1 MRKENSSF
9 ISFDLASKLVISFS
23 SIYYIQNA
31 TTGTKSKEL
40 TFARFVWLPQLI
52 ICVLLIFSSSISRLF
67 LRMKNT
73 GNEDS
78 KYLYGDVFIL
88 TTIDKLLSI
97 GYNGHLIIFFLTR
110 KDIDL
115 SYILDSAVVVAYLD
129 TVYFNVGDWQQKLLR
144 FWSIGDIRTNLTI
157 QHLLC
162 MFFLHNYE
170 SL

>member
-1 MRKENSSF
+1 MIKVNF
-9 ISFDLASKLVISFS
+9 
-23 SIYYIQNA
+23 
-31 TTGTKSKEL
+31 
-40 TFARFVWLPQLI
+40 RFVWLPQLI

-115 SYILDSAVVVAYLD
+115 AYMVLPVLVCIYYILDSAVVVAYLD

-144 FWSIGDIRTNLTI
+144 
-157 QHLLC
+157 
-162 MFFLHNYE
+162 
-170 SL
+170 